1 MGLAGRIRREKGHGR
16 KIQGSQ
22 KSVRARRRSIHPGFR
37 PHDGSGPYA
46 YADSPFSSALSFYS
60 LTDGSTDLIRGTPVS
75 FRRWRIRPPPS
86 DIRGFA
92 SGSPFFHAGPPAI
105 LRFNAVSQRSGLGKD
120 SGKAN
125 RPSVPPYFLFRGILY
140 HKRRKNQAF
149 QSETGPFR
157 PAFRSQ
163 TLPGGGARV
172 RPGFRS
178 RGRRAI
184 CCSV

>member
-1 MGLAGRIRREKGHGR
+1 MSSGGHRRLTAFIFLVNSHSKKSIFLLTMGLAGRIRREKGHGR

-105 LRFNAVSQRSGLGKD
+105 LRFNAVSQRSGFGERL
-120 SGKAN
+120 
-125 RPSVPPYFLFRGILY
+125 R
-140 HKRRKNQAF
+140 
-149 QSETGPFR
+149 QSE
-157 PAFRSQ
+157 A
-163 TLPGGGARV
+163 AV
-172 RPGFRS
+172 
-178 RGRRAI
+178 
-184 CCSV
+184 CSAVFSFQGDTVP